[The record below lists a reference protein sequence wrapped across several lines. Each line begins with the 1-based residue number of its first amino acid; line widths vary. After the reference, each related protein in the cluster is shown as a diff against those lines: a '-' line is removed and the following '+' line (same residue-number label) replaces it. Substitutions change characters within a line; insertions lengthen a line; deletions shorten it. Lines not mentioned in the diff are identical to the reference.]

1 MTRTPPPLKRPPPP
15 RRPRVQRPG
24 RALTAKVSVYF
35 ARHAQVLLS
44 SLGRL
49 WRTPFATL
57 MTAAVL
63 GIALALPFG
72 LQSLLTNAERLSSGW
87 DGATQISLFLR
98 ADVSRDQA
106 LTLRDRL
113 EHSGEI
119 ARVRYISPQQALDEF
134 ERLSGFGDVLTA
146 LDKNPLPGVLV
157 VHPVL
162 QQGSPAAVQAL
173 LARLRGYPE
182 VDLAQL
188 DMQWVKRLYAIMDML
203 NRGIQALAVLLALAV
218 VLVVGNTIRLAIE
231 NRRDEIVITKLIG
244 GTDAFIRRPFLYTGF
259 WYGLF
264 GALLAYGMIAGML
277 MALDGPVAALSGLY
291 NSQFQLASLGAGN
304 LFLLLA
310 SGIVLGLLGSAVA
323 VRRHLRDIEPT

>member
-1 MTRTPPPLKRPPPP
+1 MSRTPPPLKRERP
-15 RRPRVQRPG
+15 RRASSGLAAR
-24 RALTAKVSVYF
+24 VSVYF
-35 ARHAQVLLS
+35 ARHAQVMLN

-87 DGATQISLFLR
+87 DGATQISLFLHQG
-98 ADVSRDQA
+98 VSEAQA
-106 LTLRDRL
+106 LDLRARL
-113 EHSGEI
+113 QRSGEV
-119 ARVRYISPQQALDEF
+119 ARVRYISPQAALDEF
-134 ERLSGFGDVLTA
+134 QRLSGFGDVLTA

-162 QQGSPAAVQAL
+162 QQGSAAAVQAL
-173 LARLRGYPE
+173 LARLRQHPE
-182 VDLAQL
+182 VALAQL

-203 NRGIQALAVLLALAV
+203 SRGIQALAVLLALAV

-231 NRRDEIVITKLIG
+231 NRRDEIVIIKLIG

-259 WYGLF
+259 WYGLL
-264 GALLAYGMIAGML
+264 GALLAYAMIALML
-277 MALDGPVAALSGLY
+277 MALDGPVTALSGLY
-291 NSQFQLASLGAGN
+291 NSRFRLAALDGGTFMLLLGAGI
-304 LFLLLA
+304 L
-310 SGIVLGLLGSAVA
+310 LGLLGSALA
-323 VRRHLRDIEPT
+323 VRRHLRDIEPA